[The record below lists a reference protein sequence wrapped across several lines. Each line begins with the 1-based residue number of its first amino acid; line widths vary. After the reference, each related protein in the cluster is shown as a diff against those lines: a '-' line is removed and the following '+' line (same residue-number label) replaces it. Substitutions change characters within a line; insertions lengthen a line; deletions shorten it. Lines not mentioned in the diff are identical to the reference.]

1 MMKTRVIIAGS
12 LLALLLSACA
22 TATAPSMTAPS
33 DILGVRLGMPRAE
46 VRTTLETRGGKF
58 EREERKRQ
66 EVWSVTD
73 GRYASLMIGY
83 DPEWNVRY
91 VTAVAKPDG
100 QAVRYA
106 DVIDLTRAEHKS
118 AGQTHTY
125 TWAIGKPDYYVIAI
139 GKPERLEYL
148 SLKKDPTD

>member
-1 MMKTRVIIAGS
+1 MIKTRALIAVS
-12 LLALLLSACA
+12 FWALLLSGCA
-22 TATAPSMTAPS
+22 STTPPLTAPS
-33 DILGVRLGMPRAE
+33 DILGVRLDMPRAE
-46 VRTTLETRGGKF
+46 VRTTLERKGKF

-66 EVWSVTD
+66 EVWSVED
-73 GRYASLMIGY
+73 PRFSSLIIGY
-83 DPEWNVRY
+83 SPEWNVRY

-139 GKPERLEYL
+139 GKPERLDYL
-148 SLKKDPTD
+148 SLKKDPTE